1 MICGGVASSKGD
13 FWCTRIVLRR
23 FAADAAVGA
32 LVARVAGEKA
42 AKVADALP
50 AAVEAPSLPERTEGF
65 REGDAG
71 AKRVEEESSGSLRC
85 DFGVDICV
93 NQGVS

>member
-1 MICGGVASSKGD
+1 
-13 FWCTRIVLRR
+13 VLRR

-42 AKVADALP
+42 AYVADALA
-50 AAVEAPSLPERTEGF
+50 AAVEAPSLPEWAEGC

-71 AKRVEEESSGSLRC
+71 GKRVEEDESSGSLRW
-85 DFGVDICV
+85 DFGVDMCV
-93 NQGVS
+93 SQGVS